1 MKYFLLIL
9 AFFVLL
15 GIHQTTQTQ
24 TITPSKTPKRI
35 KRASLKNTSLSQTNE
50 REEAQQIKAKLD
62 EVKDAMLEKRLLHEL
77 WRLTRNKKQ
86 DNNSLDINLYIAI
99 KDTKGKHVHI
109 NQRQQGHIAHITLGG
124 YTRGSKRVLK
134 WQVEIKHRLVDMNNL
149 SELMYE

>member
-24 TITPSKTPKRI
+24 TIAPSKKA
-35 KRASLKNTSLSQTNE
+35 KKMVKASIHATSFPQTNE
-50 REEAQQIKAKLD
+50 QEEAQKIKAKLA

-77 WRLTRNKKQ
+77 WMLTRNNKQ
-86 DNNSLDINLYIAI
+86 RSNSLDINLYIAI
-99 KDTKGKHVHI
+99 KDANGKHIHI
-109 NQRQQGHIAHITLGG
+109 NQRQQGHITHITLGG
-124 YTRGSKRVLK
+124 YTQGQKRTLQ
-134 WQVEIKHRLVDMNNL
+134 WQVEIKHRLVDMKNL